1 MVTMFDDLFL
11 DQIVQNFFLFPILIS
26 ICIGIFVRNVFL
38 VLLAAIAFAVIYDI
52 YAAGDRI
59 VVQSLVAAAVAH
71 SVGALAGF
79 CVGKVVR

>member
-11 DQIVQNFFLFPILIS
+11 DQIVRNFFLFPILIS

-52 YAAGDRI
+52 YAVGDRI
-59 VVQSLVAAAVAH
+59 VVQSLVAAAIAH
-71 SVGALAGF
+71 SIGAMAGF
-79 CVGKVVR
+79 CVAKIVR